1 MSGDRRSAAL
11 PASFSLLKSEF
22 NDFLFAPVGGDDDHR
37 VLSVLSAFSRAGID
51 PWRKAAQLQGLP
63 REQAMQDLASIL
75 AALPDS
81 PRPLTEAR
89 FAAHRLIALLP
100 RRLSL
105 QARVAAASRRC
116 AARLSHIAFRGF
128 R

>member
-1 MSGDRRSAAL
+1 MTGNRRDAAL
-11 PASFSLLKSEF
+11 PAAFSLLKSEF
-22 NDFLFAPVGGDDDHR
+22 NDFLFAPVGGDEDHR

-51 PWRKAAQLQGLP
+51 PWRKAAELQELP
-63 REQAMQDLASIL
+63 RERAMQDLAAIL
-75 AALPDS
+75 ATLPD
-81 PRPLTEAR
+81 RPCSATEAR

-105 QARVAAASRRC
+105 KARVAAASRRC
-116 AARLSHIAFRGF
+116 ATTLSHIAFRRF